1 MTAKAILMCTYAH
14 VCDRSMTP
22 VCVYMNVRACACGFV
37 CMCVCVCAC
46 ACIHVCL
53 KVQKATRRSVGNCQ
67 SKETQIYTNKKHVTA
82 VASVC

>member
-1 MTAKAILMCTYAH
+1 
-14 VCDRSMTP
+14 MTP

-37 CMCVCVCAC
+37 CMCVCVCVCVYVCVGAC

-53 KVQKATRRSVGNCQ
+53 KVQKATRRPVGNCQ
-67 SKETQIYTNKKHVTA
+67 SKETQIYTNNKHVTA